1 METWSVLA
9 EVRVHARHHRA
20 AWTERRDSDLSPL
33 LATGWYVSGTWAI
46 TGENKADGLNKP
58 RRPFMRGG
66 FGAFEVGARIEDLT
80 FTSAASDGV
89 PSLSVRAD
97 LVEASSDRVTT
108 LGANWYLNQWVKI
121 QLNAI
126 RESLANPERRSLAT
140 RDPSW
145 SFVTR
150 FQFTM

>member
-1 METWSVLA
+1 M
-9 EVRVHARHHRA
+9 RVT
-20 AWTERRDSDLSPL
+20 TERRGQSVEDSDLSPL

-46 TGENKADGLNKP
+46 TGESKADGLNKP

-66 FGAFEVGARIEDLT
+66 FGAFEVGARIEELT

-108 LGANWYLNQWVKI
+108 LGANWYLNQWLKI

-126 RESLANPERRSLAT
+126 REALANPERRSLSG
-140 RDPSW
+140 REPSW